1 MPVQL
6 ILAGQHAIIEFL
18 DTELPEKLPFGG
30 KQLTEVHQLIG
41 GRRVLDAMGPSDMPL
56 AWSGVFLAATAV
68 DRARFCD
75 TLRRTGEQCDL
86 NWDEFVYTG
95 AVTDFEADYRFGG
108 LYIPYR
114 ITFTVGADQTAFLTV
129 PPPPSVQ
136 AQVTTDM
143 NNSGTLTSLI
153 GDSSLTSLNGNV
165 VSSVMGAL
173 GSIAPIAGG
182 LATLTNSGT
191 LSAVSL
197 SASQLVSKA
206 VGYIA
211 GAQARAQ
218 TLIGI
223 NESLVTGITAAGT
236 TTPGNP
242 ITGMLGQ
249 FGSQAS
255 AASVLPS
262 LYNYNSL
269 LSRTTTNLNA
279 MTNQGTAKTITVGG
293 GTLQQVAAQQYGDAT
308 QWQTIAQ
315 ANNLTDPVISGIH
328 DLTIPPAP

>member
-1 MPVQL
+1 MAVQL

-30 KQLTEVHQLIG
+30 DQLTEVHQLIG

-56 AWSGVFLAATAV
+56 TWSGVFLTASAV

-86 NWDEFVYTG
+86 SWDEFIYTG
-95 AVTDFEADYRFGG
+95 AVTRFEADYRFGG
-108 LYIPYR
+108 LYIPYQ
-114 ITFTVGADQTAFLTV
+114 ITFTVGADQTAFLTSA
-129 PPPPSVQ
+129 PPPSVQ

-143 NNSGTLTSLI
+143 NSANTLAGLI
-153 GDSSLTSLNGNV
+153 GDSSLTSLNGGM
-165 VSSVMGAL
+165 VSSVMGVL
-173 GSIAPIAGG
+173 GSAAPIAGG

-191 LSAVSL
+191 LSVAAQST
-197 SASQLVSKA
+197 SQLVSKA

-211 GAQARAQ
+211 GAQARVQ

-223 NESLVTGITAAGT
+223 NESTVTGITAAGS

-242 ITGMLGQ
+242 ITGILGS

-255 AASVLPS
+255 AASVLPN
-262 LYNYNSL
+262 LYSYNSL
-269 LSRTTTNLNA
+269 LSRTTTNLGA
-279 MTNQGTAKTITVGG
+279 ISNQGTAKSVTVGG

-308 QWQTIAQ
+308 QWPAIAQ
-315 ANNLTDPVISGIH
+315 ANNLTDPVISGIQ
-328 DLTIPPAP
+328 DLTIPPMP